1 MKKFIEA
8 LKNKEVDLEHISL
21 PFTPMSKS
29 VSTNP
34 LIKIG
39 VTGVRH
45 LQRAGGL
52 AVWPVFYI
60 SQVQVRRTKSTTSK
74 DASSSLI
81 FFFVLSPFAVQ
92 RQQQN
97 LPYQDD

>member
-8 LKNKEVDLEHISL
+8 LRNKEVDLEHISL
-21 PFTPMSKS
+21 PFVPMSKS

-34 LIKIG
+34 LIQMGIM
-39 VTGVRH
+39 GVRH

-60 SQVQVRRTKSTTSK
+60 SQVHVR
-74 DASSSLI
+74 
-81 FFFVLSPFAVQ
+81 
-92 RQQQN
+92 
-97 LPYQDD
+97 